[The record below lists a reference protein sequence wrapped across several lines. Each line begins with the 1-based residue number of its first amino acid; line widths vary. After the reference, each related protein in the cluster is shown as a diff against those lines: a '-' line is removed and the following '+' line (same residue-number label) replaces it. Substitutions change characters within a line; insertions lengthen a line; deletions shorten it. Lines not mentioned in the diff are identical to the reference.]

1 MRYCGILG
9 IPVREE
15 AFTVEEM
22 MEADEVMTSSV
33 SCFCL
38 AAEEIDGK
46 PVGGKAPALLR
57 SLQDMALAEFTE
69 ATNA

>member
-1 MRYCGILG
+1 
-9 IPVREE
+9 
-15 AFTVEEM
+15 M
-22 MEADEVMTSSV
+22 MEADEIMTSSV

-57 SLQDMALAEFTE
+57 SLQDMALKEFTE
-69 ATNA
+69 ATDA